1 MVKLTRE
8 QVKENVEA
16 RRAGKPIPHSSSE
29 GRGETVDF
37 KRKRALAE
45 YSPSIG
51 AFSPLGPRTP
61 EAEAL
66 DRLAVNAALLGAPT
80 KIIGSAAE
88 KKIAEDRRLTGG
100 YGAATEGISMLPIS
114 LLVPQG
120 KTRLA
125 KTVAGGLFGAASG
138 YGLSGEGQE
147 AAGTGIGTA
156 IGVAPPLAGAALK
169 GGYGAAK
176 GLASRFFS
184 TPEELAVKR
193 SQKAISEVGLTPQIL
208 EEAIP
213 EPSPITLAEQTAGEY
228 GEGVL
233 PLVRQAVA
241 GMGKTREEALEQ
253 IGERTASS
261 PKRVSDVAEKA
272 LPKGDAD
279 KVALGVKT
287 KRAETSKEL
296 YDSAYKDFIPSNGV
310 LSSIG
315 KLFSGKNR
323 LPTLGKIQEK
333 AINNIRDDVELG
345 LDIPYTKT
353 VNVGGKQTEVP
364 VTISDLSPEAFNRVL
379 NEAKVILDDKISSQ
393 IQKSKWG
400 EVRRLTNLKDSFVK
414 ILDDANPI
422 YAKARAEFSGDTALI
437 NALDMGKNVFGT
449 KMTAKDVGAFLN
461 NATKSEKE
469 HFRLGVSKFIQEQLE
484 SGKIKNVRGLL
495 NKDYMNRLES
505 AWPDKESFNLF
516 SSTVK
521 SEVKMAEQGAKL
533 TSGTGRVAGE
543 DGTILGAI
551 SEAATSTP
559 VAGRAAAGS
568 TQSAIAVAASKFIRN
583 IFGEFGKI
591 GPEEA
596 DELAKIW
603 LASTPEQR
611 AVSVG
616 KLVQTNKITQRAAED
631 ILDKFEREPIS
642 AFIEGVGGLAGRPST
657 VTLVTTGAGQGV
669 TRTGAEE

>member
-1 MVKLTRE
+1 MSDLTLQDLIKIGNQKAE
-8 QVKENVEA
+8 SVDASAKA
-16 RRAGKPIPHSSSE
+16 SGDAL
-29 GRGETVDF
+29 DF

-61 EAEAL
+61 EAEDL
-66 DRLAVNAALLGAPT
+66 DLLSINAALLGAPT
-80 KIIGSAAE
+80 KIMGEGAE
-88 KKIAEDRRLTGG
+88 KKIAEARRLTGG
-100 YGAATEGISMLPIS
+100 YGAATEGLSMLPLS

-125 KTVAGGLFGAASG
+125 KTLLGGGFGTAAG

-147 AAGTGIGTA
+147 LSGAGIGA
-156 IGVAPPLAGAALK
+156 AVGMAPPLVGGALK
-169 GGYGAAK
+169 GGYSAAK
-176 GLASRFFS
+176 NLASRFFS
-184 TPEELAVKR
+184 TPEQLAVKR
-193 SQKAISEVGLTPQIL
+193 SQKALSDLDLPPQSL

-253 IGERTASS
+253 IGERTASA
-261 PKRVSDVAEKA
+261 PQRVSQVAEKA
-272 LPKGDAD
+272 LPEGDAD
-279 KVALGVKT
+279 KVALSIKKART
-287 KRAETSKEL
+287 ETSKEL
-296 YDSAYKDFIPSNGV
+296 YDSAYKDFTPTKDV
-310 LSSIG
+310 VSSIG
-315 KLFSGKNR
+315 KLFYGKNK
-323 LPTLGKIQEK
+323 LPTLGKIQQK
-333 AINNIRDDVELG
+333 AIDNIRDDVELG
-345 LDIPYTKT
+345 IEIPYTKT
-353 VNVGGKQTEVP
+353 VNIGGKPKEVP

-393 IQKSKWG
+393 IKKSKWG

-422 YAKARAEFSGDTALI
+422 YAKARAEFAGDTALI
-437 NALDMGKNVFGT
+437 NALDMGKGVFGT
-449 KMTAKDVGAFLN
+449 KMTAKDVGVFLN

-484 SGKIKNVRGLL
+484 YGKIKNVKGLL
-495 NKDYMNRLES
+495 NKDYMKRLET

-516 SSTVK
+516 SNTVK
-521 SEVKMAEQGAKL
+521 SEVKMAEGGAKL
-533 TSGTGRVAGE
+533 TSGIGRVAGE
-543 DGTILGAI
+543 EGSILGAI

-568 TQSAIAVAASKFIRN
+568 KASAIAVAASKFIRN

-591 GPEEA
+591 SSEEA

-616 KLVQTNKITQRAAED
+616 KLVQANKIPERAGQD

-642 AFIEGVGGLAGRPST
+642 AFIESAGSLATRPSMIT
-657 VTLVTTGAGQGV
+657 PVFTGID
-669 TRTGAEE
+669 E